1 VTWFT
6 DRIATGRRRLC
17 PYEVG
22 PVEPRPA
29 TGSEEVAVRVRSI
42 AGAVVASVL
51 AVDGGAHTFWAVSG
65 SSWPAHDHRALSAGL
80 LDMQVPF
87 TPRVLVPLAV
97 LLFGGAALVAARAGL
112 LGAAGRRLPRWLP
125 YLATLAVTGGTAVR
139 AVAGFGWLVTA
150 DPASTFFRLNLAV
163 YTPLCLLLAAA
174 GLVLLR
180 RERPGSVASTPGWA
194 PSR

>member
-1 VTWFT
+1 M
-6 DRIATGRRRLC
+6 
-17 PYEVG
+17 
-22 PVEPRPA
+22 
-29 TGSEEVAVRVRSI
+29 RVRSI
-42 AGAVVASVL
+42 AGAAVASVL
-51 AVDGGAHTFWAVSG
+51 AADGGLHTFWAVSG
-65 SSWPAHDHRALSAGL
+65 SPWPAHDHRTLSAGL

-87 TPRVLVPLAV
+87 TPAVLVPLAV

-112 LGAAGRRLPRWLP
+112 LGAVGRRLPRWLP

-139 AVAGFGWLVTA
+139 VAAGFGWLVTA

-180 RERPGSVASTPGWA
+180 REHRDPVPATPGWA

>member
-6 DRIATGRRRLC
+6 ERSAAPVRRLC

-22 PVEPRPA
+22 PVEPRPTA
-29 TGSEEVAVRVRSI
+29 VREEVAVRVRSI
-42 AGAVVASVL
+42 AGAVVAPVL
-51 AVDGGAHTFWAVSG
+51 AVDGGLHTFWAVSG
-65 SSWPAHDHRALSAGL
+65 SPWPAHDHRALSAGL
-80 LDMQVPF
+80 LGTQVPF
-87 TPRVLVPLAV
+87 TPPVLVPLAV

-139 AVAGFGWLVTA
+139 AAAGFGWLVTA
-150 DPASTFFRLNLAV
+150 DPASAFFRLNLAV

-174 GLVLLR
+174 GVVLLR
-180 RERPGSVASTPGWA
+180 RERRGPVAAKPGWA

>member
-6 DRIATGRRRLC
+6 ERIAAAVRALC
-17 PYEVG
+17 PDEIG
-22 PVEPRPA
+22 PVEPRPRA
-29 TGSEEVAVRVRSI
+29 GREEVAVRVRSI

-51 AVDGGAHTFWAVSG
+51 MLDGGLHTFWAVSG
-65 SSWPAHDHRALSAGL
+65 SPWPAHDHHALSAGL
-80 LDMQVPF
+80 LGTQVPF
-87 TPRVLVPLAV
+87 TPPVLVPLAV
-97 LLFGGAALVAARAGL
+97 TLFGGAVLVAARAGL
-112 LGAAGRRLPRWLP
+112 LGAAGRRVPRWLP

-180 RERPGSVASTPGWA
+180 REHRDPVPATPG
-194 PSR
+194 